1 MAYKTIVVHVNN
13 TPDTARRVQL
23 AAQLAAA
30 SNGRLVG
37 AAMTGVSRFLTMD
50 YATSMGVSMAAEC
63 MEEARSQA
71 RAALQEFERQCSG
84 LDLASYEARLVD
96 DQAADGL
103 VLQSRYCD
111 LVVLGQANPD
121 DAIAPMA
128 EETPEFVATNSARPV
143 LVVPYA
149 GHFGTPFRRILVAWD
164 GSMEATRA
172 VTAALPLM
180 ERADKVNLVVFNA
193 GRQPDVHGSEPG
205 ADMALY
211 LARHGIEVEVSSQV
225 TSIDIGAALLSHAA
239 DINAD
244 LLVMGC
250 YSHSRFR
257 EIMLGGATRTI
268 LQSMTLPVFMAH

>member
-1 MAYKTIVVHVNN
+1 MGLKTIVVHVSASS
-13 TPDTARRVQL
+13 DTARRVRL
-23 AAQLAAA
+23 AAQIAAMFR
-30 SNGRLVG
+30 GRLIG
-37 AAMTGVSRFLTMD
+37 AAMSGVSRYLTMD
-50 YATSMGVSMAAEC
+50 YATSMGVSLAAEA
-63 MEEARSQA
+63 MEEARVQA
-71 RAALQEFERQCSG
+71 RSALQAFERQCEA
-84 LDLASYEARLVD
+84 LDVASCEPRLID

-121 DAIAPMA
+121 DPFVPLAQ
-128 EETPEFVATNSARPV
+128 ETPEYVATNSARPV

-149 GHFGTPFRRILVAWD
+149 GHFEAPFRRILVAWD

-180 ERADKVNLVVFNA
+180 QQAQTVTLVVFNA

-225 TSIDIGAALLSHAA
+225 ADIDIGSALLSYAA
-239 DINAD
+239 DFDAN

-250 YSHSRFR
+250 YSHSRLR

-268 LQSMTLPVFMAH
+268 LQSMTLPVLMAH